1 VCSSWPVAGV
11 LRGEGDGAKRRL
23 QCALCS
29 TEWPF
34 RRVLCWNRGEENKD
48 KLPID
53 KTAPFH
59 SIRASM
65 LATTAGSMK
74 CVDLTKDAAIPMVDE
89 IAGVALDIW
98 AEENG
103 CSKLEA
109 NLLGM

>member
-1 VCSSWPVAGV
+1 
-11 LRGEGDGAKRRL
+11 
-23 QCALCS
+23 
-29 TEWPF
+29 
-34 RRVLCWNRGEENKD
+34 
-48 KLPID
+48 
-53 KTAPFH
+53 
-59 SIRASM
+59 M